1 MEVDESLNDKNT
13 VFANLDNN
21 DDEDKYDDY
30 NSEYVY
36 EEEGCTRD
44 SNDSL
49 FIIETSEVTIKHQ
62 TIGLVITKV
71 RKTFKM
77 FKKSPTKNESY
88 LQKYVKVEFGNV
100 IMDCKT
106 RWSSLLLML
115 EIFDKLKNCV
125 KNL

>member
-1 MEVDESLNDKNT
+1 M
-13 VFANLDNN
+13 
-21 DDEDKYDDY
+21 DEDKYDDY

-77 FKKSPTKNESY
+77 FKKSPTKNENY
-88 LQKYVKVEFGNV
+88 LQKYVKVEFGKV